1 MNETWDTK
9 MYRNIGGAGG
19 ALVQLKVFK
28 NGKNA
33 FEAKKLQL
41 KWYIMLMLL
50 NSRRL
55 SKNENQFLDYINLNV
70 QNVV

>member
-33 FEAKKLQL
+33 FEAKKL
-41 KWYIMLMLL
+41 
-50 NSRRL
+50 
-55 SKNENQFLDYINLNV
+55 
-70 QNVV
+70 